1 MRFIEI
7 ERPSKLVQMIK
18 NKVNIK
24 ISKINA
30 NV

>member
-1 MRFIEI
+1 MRSIEI
-7 ERPSKLVQMIK
+7 ERPSKFVKMIK

-24 ISKINA
+24 ISKINV

>member
-1 MRFIEI
+1 MRSIEI
-7 ERPSKLVQMIK
+7 ERPSKLVKMIK